1 LADAISTYNPNE
13 QPQTEGVNHM
23 HDLRL
28 LSINQARKLLRI
40 RHETMKGL
48 IDAGRIGYI
57 ELEGRYKIPYQ
68 AIKKFISENTKVN
81 SSVKTNDIE
90 QDIRSIIFKK

>member
-1 LADAISTYNPNE
+1 
-13 QPQTEGVNHM
+13 
-23 HDLRL
+23 
-28 LSINQARKLLRI
+28 
-40 RHETMKGL
+40 MKGL